1 MKKVLIHFDF
11 VDPNTELCIETT
23 PEIAYLVIPLAE

>member
-1 MKKVLIHFDF
+1 MKTFLIHYDLI
-11 VDPNTELCIETT
+11 DPKTEICIETT